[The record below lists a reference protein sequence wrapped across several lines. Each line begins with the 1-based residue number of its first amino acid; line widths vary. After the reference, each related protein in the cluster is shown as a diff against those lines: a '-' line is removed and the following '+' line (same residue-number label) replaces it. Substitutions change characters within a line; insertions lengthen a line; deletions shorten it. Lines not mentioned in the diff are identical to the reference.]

1 MVFLLAQA
9 LIGVGSAPM
18 VVLAVPFMDE
28 NVKSKVISLYMGFFF
43 AAGIMGKL

>member
-1 MVFLLAQA
+1 MSLSVVFLLFQV

-28 NVKSKVISLYMGFFF
+28 NVKPQIVSLYIKFV
-43 AAGIMGKL
+43 